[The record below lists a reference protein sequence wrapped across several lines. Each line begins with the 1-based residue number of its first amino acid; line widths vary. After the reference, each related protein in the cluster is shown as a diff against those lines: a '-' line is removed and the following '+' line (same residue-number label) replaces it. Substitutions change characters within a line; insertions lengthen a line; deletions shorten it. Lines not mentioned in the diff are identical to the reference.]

1 MIAQELIDRLAEH
14 RTLGTVPRTEL
25 EWLVAHGS
33 IQNLSPGDVLSMKG
47 HPVSGLYIVLSGRLA
62 LFIDRGSGPNK
73 FVEWHGGDITG
84 MLPYSRMVSPP
95 GDVRALEPAEV
106 LAIPRDL
113 LEEMTR
119 ACFEVTSILVH
130 IMIDRAR
137 LFTTGELE
145 NEKMISLGKL
155 SAGLAHELNNP
166 ASAIERCAAMLEDR
180 VEESEEGIRNLAAA
194 TLSEAQI
201 ATVDLVRAS
210 CMTSQNQKVRSS
222 LEQADREEVLEGWLA
237 GRGLDT
243 ASACLLADTEVTLD
257 ALNLLA
263 RTVERPALDAVVR
276 WIASCCSVRSLA
288 WQIQDCSMRIS
299 SLVNAV
305 KGFTKMDQANV
316 SEPVYLSPGLSDTV
330 MVLNSKACGKSV
342 VVTLELEPEL
352 PMVRAFAVEL
362 NQIWGILL
370 DNALDA
376 AANGGKVDVS
386 ATRED
391 QHVIVRIIDDGVGI
405 PEDIRSHIFDP
416 FFTTKPMGYAT
427 GLGLDIAR
435 RLVHHNDASIDF
447 ESRPG
452 RTEFR
457 VRLPIAETD
466 AVAVIQ

>member
-1 MIAQELIDRLAEH
+1 
-14 RTLGTVPRTEL
+14 
-25 EWLVAHGS
+25 
-33 IQNLSPGDVLSMKG
+33 
-47 HPVSGLYIVLSGRLA
+47 
-62 LFIDRGSGPNK
+62 
-73 FVEWHGGDITG
+73 
-84 MLPYSRMVSPP
+84 
-95 GDVRALEPAEV
+95 
-106 LAIPRDL
+106 
-113 LEEMTR
+113 
-119 ACFEVTSILVH
+119 
-130 IMIDRAR
+130 
-137 LFTTGELE
+137 
-145 NEKMISLGKL
+145 
-155 SAGLAHELNNP
+155 
-166 ASAIERCAAMLEDR
+166 
-180 VEESEEGIRNLAAA
+180 
-194 TLSEAQI
+194 
-201 ATVDLVRAS
+201 
-210 CMTSQNQKVRSS
+210 
-222 LEQADREEVLEGWLA
+222 
-237 GRGLDT
+237 
-243 ASACLLADTEVTLD
+243 
-257 ALNLLA
+257 
-263 RTVERPALDAVVR
+263 
-276 WIASCCSVRSLA
+276 
-288 WQIQDCSMRIS
+288 
-299 SLVNAV
+299 VNAV